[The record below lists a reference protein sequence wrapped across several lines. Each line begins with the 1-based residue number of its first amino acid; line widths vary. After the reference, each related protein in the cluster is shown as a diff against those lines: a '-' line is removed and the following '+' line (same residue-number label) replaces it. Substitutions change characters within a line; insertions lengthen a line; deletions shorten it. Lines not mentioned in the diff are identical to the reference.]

1 MGKNDYV
8 LVIDVG
14 SSKIRAMFAGKGINN
29 TFKIKGEK
37 VVEYDGFYEG
47 RFLDEEKLSGI
58 FEQIFTELDISIK
71 KVGKVYVSVPAEF
84 SSARTTDLTVHL
96 GDRRKVRKSD
106 VDSLFYT
113 AGEKAKSADVEV
125 VSVSAINFCLDDGR
139 ITNAPIG
146 ENALTLSAKI
156 SIIYANKAYI
166 DLFNGILA
174 GFNFTS
180 VEYISDMLAQAL
192 YVIPREKRE
201 DLSLLVDVGDLTA
214 SIAFVKGDGL
224 VGLTSFS
231 RGGGFIT
238 NDLSEALGLSLNEAE
253 KLKKQIVLSVKP
265 RPNDY
270 YELTSDVGKTIKIPL
285 AEANEVANYRIDE
298 LAQVIA
304 KCAQMWTKEYVAY
317 LPVYLTGAGISK
329 IKGGRDYLAK
339 CLGRNVN
346 YGVPNLPGKNKPELA
361 SVYSVLNEALK
372 SCE

>member
-1 MGKNDYV
+1 MGKKDYV

>member
-84 SSARTTDLTVHL
+84 SSARTPDLTVHL